1 MINSLILIEPF
12 HHYEVLHSLL
22 RMVLATGG
30 SATVI
35 TNEFCK
41 KHIQLDHSSAITWL
55 VEPSTEAVIQQ
66 QQGLLQKA
74 STIIFT
80 TIDPYSIFW
89 TWRLSKKKVAAYVHN
104 AHSFFDVLEYSIPSF
119 FYRLKNWSYVVRG
132 DYQRQK
138 EILAQLTNVLVP
150 DQRIADHLR
159 SKIAIE
165 SRKKVKTLP
174 FAFPEFAPKIH
185 LDNPIQV
192 TVPGTVSN
200 RLRDYEILL
209 TCLPKVDQ
217 IIKIPVQINLLG
229 RVGEEKVRRSFEK
242 LTLKNIK
249 IKLFEGY
256 ISPKVFEQQMRA
268 TDFLLLPIQEKVI
281 YKAHYEY
288 RGKSSVSGNINDLTR
303 YALPAI
309 IPDFYPLDDSL
320 EEWVVR
326 YSNTK
331 TIIDT
336 LITWISNQAFND
348 IKKQIYFD
356 GYQEKVL
363 MNFKALLE

>member
-1 MINSLILIEPF
+1 MILIEPF
-12 HHYEVLHSLL
+12 QHYEVLHSLL

-35 TNEFCK
+35 TNDFCK

-66 QQGLLQKA
+66 QQALLQKS

-89 TWRLSKKKVAAYVHN
+89 TWRLSRKKVAAYVHN
-104 AHSFFDVLEYSIPSF
+104 AHSFFKVLEYSIPSF

-150 DQRIADHLR
+150 DQRIAGHL
-159 SKIAIE
+159 SLKVAVEFQEKIT
-165 SRKKVKTLP
+165 TLP
-174 FAFPEFAPKIH
+174 FAFPEFNPKVH
-185 LDNPIQV
+185 LDNPIQI
-192 TVPGTVSN
+192 TIPGTISIA
-200 RLRDYEILL
+200 LRDYEILL

-229 RVGEEKVRRSFEK
+229 RLKETKIRKSFEE
-242 LTLKNIK
+242 LALKNIK
-249 IKLFEGY
+249 IKLFEDY
-256 ISPKVFEQQMRA
+256 ISPKLFEQQMRA

-281 YKAHYEY
+281 YKAHYE
-288 RGKSSVSGNINDLTR
+288 
-303 YALPAI
+303 
-309 IPDFYPLDDSL
+309 
-320 EEWVVR
+320 
-326 YSNTK
+326 
-331 TIIDT
+331 
-336 LITWISNQAFND
+336 
-348 IKKQIYFD
+348 
-356 GYQEKVL
+356 
-363 MNFKALLE
+363 